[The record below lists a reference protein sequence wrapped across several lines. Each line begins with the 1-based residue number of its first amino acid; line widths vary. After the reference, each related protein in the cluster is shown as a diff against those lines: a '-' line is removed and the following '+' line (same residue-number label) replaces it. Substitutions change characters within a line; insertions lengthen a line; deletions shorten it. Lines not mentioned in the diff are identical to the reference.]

1 MDVKQL
7 KEANEALAM
16 LKELDLP
23 ISMEQ
28 LGKRKML
35 AAEYSPVQSDLPK
48 KK

>member
-7 KEANEALAM
+7 KEANEAIAM

-23 ISMEQ
+23 ISIEQ

-35 AAEYSPVQSDLPK
+35 KRALTEPRTVSMN
-48 KK
+48 